1 MRFTE
6 YKIVIA
12 SSAEN
17 LVAEVNKLLKDRWQ
31 PCGGMVVTREIVSGI
46 KQSFMQPMAREP
58 KKHAG
63 RLTRAS
69 EPVPQSPQHQTDA

>member
-1 MRFTE
+1 MRVTE
-6 YKIVIA
+6 YRIVIA
-12 SSAEN
+12 SSPEN

-58 KKHAG
+58 KKHVG
-63 RLTRAS
+63 RLKRTA
-69 EPVPQSPQHQTDA
+69 EHVPQSPPHQTDT